1 MSDAG
6 SSNDSIYPVKQAG
19 DRNYLVDKDKYQK
32 MYRQSVDDNEG
43 FWAEQAQS
51 LDWSKPF

>member
-6 SSNDSIYPVKQAG
+6 STNDSIYPVKQG
-19 DRNYLVDKDKYQK
+19 SDRNYLVDKEKYEI

-43 FWAEQAQS
+43 FWGRAGAVS
-51 LDWSKPF
+51 